1 MPRVSY
7 RAMIGADL
15 LDRRLLIVSGKGGVG
30 KTTVAAALA
39 RGAARGRRRVLLAEV
54 EGRGGVSRLLNLP
67 APGFEER
74 PTPLGFSITE
84 IAPREALVEYLWM
97 FFGMRALS
105 RTLARARVVE
115 MATDGIPG
123 FRDLMTAGKLYEL
136 TEWRRH
142 SGSVRGRSPYDL
154 VVVDAPPTGQLLPL
168 LRAPSAF
175 LDIIRMGRPHRQLES
190 IDRLLRRVAGVV
202 LVAIPEEMS
211 VVETLETAD
220 ALRDEGIPC
229 RAVIVNRVLPPAFP
243 RGTRTAAHRLRPA
256 ALVKILAEAGQEA
269 EEADAASLLQV
280 ARAQDDRVRAQQD
293 LISTLSA
300 AGPLSELPFLFTRSF
315 GPAEV
320 DALSRE
326 LVP

>member
-1 MPRVSY
+1 MV
-7 RAMIGADL
+7 GVDL
-15 LDRRLLIVSGKGGVG
+15 LERRLLIVSGKGGVG

-39 RGAARGRRRVLLAEV
+39 RASARHGRRVLLAEV
-54 EGRGGVSRLLNLP
+54 EGRGGISRLLGVP
-67 APGFEER
+67 APGFDER

-97 FFGMRALS
+97 FFGMRTLS

-115 MATDGIPG
+115 MATEGIPG

-136 TEWRRH
+136 TEWPRRAP
-142 SGSVRGRSPYDL
+142 GARGHRPYDL

-190 IDRLLRRVAGVV
+190 IDRLVRRVAGVV

-211 VVETLETAD
+211 VAETLETAD
-220 ALRDEGIPC
+220 ALRDEGMPC
-229 RAVIVNRVLPPAFP
+229 RAVIVNRVLPPAFA
-243 RGTRTAAHRLRPA
+243 RGTRAAAQRLGPPEVER
-256 ALVKILAEAGQEA
+256 ILAGAGQEA
-269 EEADAASLLQV
+269 TEEEATSLLRA
-280 ARAQDDRVRAQQD
+280 ARAQDDRVRAQR
-293 LISTLSA
+293 LMVSSLAA

-320 DALSRE
+320 EVLSGE
-326 LVP
+326 LVA